1 MSGSPASSSA
11 LYEATD
17 FETFYQRYLVMHS
30 SPEVRVAHAIATTSA
45 AIVIGVAL
53 ATRRPLIAVA
63 APIVDYAIAQASHRA
78 DGQRT
83 KPWRRPS
90 WHLRAEL
97 RLFRSTVA
105 GGLWRV
111 RQSADE

>member
-1 MSGSPASSSA
+1 MTTD
-11 LYEATD
+11 LYEAPD
-17 FETFYQRYLVMHS
+17 FETFYQRYLAVHA

-45 AIVIGVAL
+45 AVVIGIAL

-63 APIVDYAIAQASHRA
+63 APFVDYAIAQASHRA
-78 DGQRT
+78 DGQKT

-97 RLFRSTVA
+97 RLFRSTV
-105 GGLWRV
+105 GESIR
-111 RQSADE
+111 RRRSSQ

>member
-1 MSGSPASSSA
+1 MS
-11 LYEATD
+11 LYDAPD
-17 FETFYQRYLVMHS
+17 FETFYQRYLAIHA

-45 AIVIGVAL
+45 AVVLGVAL

-78 DGQRT
+78 DGHRT
-83 KPWRRPS
+83 QPWRRPS
-90 WHLRAEL
+90 WHLRAEV

-105 GGLWRV
+105 EGLRRV
-111 RQSADE
+111 RQSPHA